1 MCVRPQEPRTGRLE
15 VYKAVLLIFPS
26 VPINAAKE
34 CIDEVQ
40 AKLKRD
46 FVTQVC
52 AHCDALRCS
61 VCGIQFLDFNS
72 QLLVLLIG
80 PHDW

>member
-15 VYKAVLLIFPS
+15 VYKAVLLIFPN

-52 AHCDALRCS
+52 AHCDALCVEYS
-61 VCGIQFLDFNS
+61 FSTLTLNS
-72 QLLVLLIG
+72 SCF
-80 PHDW
+80 